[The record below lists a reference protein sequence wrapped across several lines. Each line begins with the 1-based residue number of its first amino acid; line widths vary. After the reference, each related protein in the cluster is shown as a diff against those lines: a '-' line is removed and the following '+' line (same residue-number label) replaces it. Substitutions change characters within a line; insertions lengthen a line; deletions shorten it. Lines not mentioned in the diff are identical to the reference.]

1 MKGNYQIIY
10 RCYESLCYHCQKDFK
25 NSFYTVQG
33 KMMVDLADAVD
44 KLESWSTGKGLII
57 YGHEHNF
64 CSGGDLNWA
73 RKISNPE
80 NGFRMA
86 VFMQKVLNQLGN
98 LPLISVALIEGIGRS
113 LCSTTVV

>member
-10 RCYESLCYHCQKDFK
+10 RCYESLCYHCDDFT

-33 KMMVDLADAVD
+33 KMMVELADAVD
-44 KLESWSTGKGLII
+44 TLESWSTGKGLII

-64 CSGGDLNWA
+64 CSGGDLNMA
-73 RKISNPE
+73 RMFANPDD
-80 NGFRMA
+80 GFRMA
-86 VFMQKVLNQLGN
+86 VFMQKVLNQLEN
-98 LPLISVALIEGIGRS
+98 LPLISVALIEGVGKS